1 LVTFETHKQ
10 KEFFSA
16 KFFMS
21 DAKRILVVIG
31 TRPNFIKVTQLK
43 KQAQTRGID
52 LRIVHTGQH
61 YDHNMADVFFEQFEL
76 VPDYFL
82 HANGSSVIA
91 QMCDMMVKLEQLLH
105 TDFTPHL
112 LVVVGDVNSTFA
124 GALVANKCNIP
135 LAHIESGL
143 RSFDDTMP
151 EEHNRILTDAVT
163 RYFFVTEP
171 SGKENLLKEGK
182 PEENIFMVGN
192 TMIDTLVAFR
202 DKILAAGS
210 MEKLGLQKDKFVLMT
225 MHRPATVDNK
235 EGLQK
240 LMELIR
246 QVTKNYQLVFP
257 IHPRTVKNLEQAGL
271 HEGFSSI
278 SGLIT
283 TGPLDYFSFQQL
295 VSNAA
300 FVITDSGGIQE
311 ETTFLKI
318 PCLTLRENTERP
330 ITCSI
335 GSNTLI
341 PFDLQKVKQLLDA
354 INNGTYKKGE
364 IPEGWDGQASARIM
378 DIISSLPL

>member
-1 LVTFETHKQ
+1 M
-10 KEFFSA
+10 SA
-16 KFFMS
+16 
-21 DAKRILVVIG
+21 AKRILVVIG

-43 KQAQTRGID
+43 KHAQTRGID

-61 YDHNMADVFFEQFEL
+61 YDHNMADVFFEQFGL
-76 VPDYFL
+76 LPDYFL
-82 HANGSSVIA
+82 HANGNSVVA
-91 QMCDMMVKLEQLLH
+91 QMCDMMVKLEQLLL
-105 TDFTPHL
+105 TEFTPQL

-151 EEHNRILTDAVT
+151 EEHNRILTDALT

-182 PEENIFMVGN
+182 SEKNIFMVGN
-192 TMIDTLVAFR
+192 TMIDTLVAFQH
-202 DKILAAGS
+202 KIEAAGS
-210 MEKLGLQKDKFVLMT
+210 MEKMGLNKNTFVLMT
-225 MHRPATVDNK
+225 MHRPATVDSK

-240 LMELIR
+240 LIELIL
-246 QVTKNYQLVFP
+246 QVTKKYQLVFP

-271 HEGFSSI
+271 YEEFSGI
-278 SGLIT
+278 PDLIT
-283 TGPLDYFSFQQL
+283 TGPLDYFAFQQL

-330 ITCSI
+330 ITCNI
-335 GSNTLI
+335 GSNTLV
-341 PFDLQKVKQLLDA
+341 PFDLQKVNQLVEA
-354 INNGTYKKGE
+354 ISKGTYKKGE
-364 IPEGWDGQASARIM
+364 IPAGWDGQSSARII